1 MSLSMGRP
9 TFTRAGYVP
18 MRLRSSRVTGF
29 SLLEALVAMAIAAI
43 ALASLYR
50 SVGQGSHSVMS
61 VQSRVEAAL
70 VAKSVLA
77 SGTFAE
83 DLMRQDSGQA
93 GAWSWRIDVA
103 PEQILMLNEAG
114 RPSQAGPLRAAK
126 VTVQVSKDGVAA
138 ATWTTWKPYRSAS

>member
-1 MSLSMGRP
+1 MNLSMGRP
-9 TFTRAGYVP
+9 TVTRAGYLS
-18 MRLRSSRVTGF
+18 MRLRSRRVAGF

-50 SVGQGSHSVMS
+50 SVGQGSHRVMS

-93 GAWSWRIDVA
+93 GGWRWRIDIA
-103 PEQILMLNEAG
+103 PEQILMLDEAG